1 MRINVKSQILN
12 GYNFQNNG
20 FCKKIQT
27 VLKSALKNTSLKKKF
42 EIREGRG
49 KCICPFIFFLTHLKT
64 TRNFLLFDII
74 DRALKQLKKSSL
86 DFTFAKEY
94 NNSISDIF
102 TVTAL

>member
-49 KCICPFIFFLTHLKT
+49 KVHFSQIGVNTNKYMVYKCIMYVKYIKI
-64 TRNFLLFDII
+64 NNII
-74 DRALKQLKKSSL
+74 YYFKY
-86 DFTFAKEY
+86 F
-94 NNSISDIF
+94 
-102 TVTAL
+102 V